1 MEKRAFGKVLAVS
14 QEFKTSFDNIHKY
27 TLEEFGVFQAKHYV
41 EKIESAVDL
50 LPVRY
55 LIHSECRHI
64 RTKSQMYRNI
74 ILDAHLIIYRV
85 TKERV
90 EVLDIVHSSSS
101 VSKIRSTRQIQI

>member
-1 MEKRAFGKVLAVS
+1 MEESVSGKPYITTRNFRENRKRIYNYSLEKFG
-14 QEFKTSFDNIHKY
+14 Y
-27 TLEEFGVFQAKHYV
+27 FQAERYLA
-41 EKIESAVDL
+41 KIKNAIDL
-50 LPVRY
+50 LPTRY

-74 ILDAHLIIYRV
+74 ILDAHLIIYRI

-101 VSKIRSTRQIQI
+101 VSKIRSTRSIQI

>member
-1 MEKRAFGKVLAVS
+1 MEAETSRKPFEVSTDFDKSRERIYYYSLDTFGAFQAERYDKKIEKAVLALS
-14 QEFKTSFDNIHKY
+14 TWY
-27 TLEEFGVFQAKHYV
+27 
-41 EKIESAVDL
+41 L
-50 LPVRY
+50 LYP
-55 LIHSECRHI
+55 ECRHI

-101 VSKIRSTRQIQI
+101 VSKIRSTRSIQI

>member
-1 MEKRAFGKVLAVS
+1 METGVLGKPIEVS
-14 QEFKTSFDNIHKY
+14 DEFEASVDQIYRY
-27 TLEEFGVFQAKHYV
+27 TLEAFGYFQAERY
-41 EKIESAVDL
+41 EQKIQSTIDL
-50 LPVRY
+50 LPTRY

-101 VSKIRSTRQIQI
+101 VSKIRSTRSIQL